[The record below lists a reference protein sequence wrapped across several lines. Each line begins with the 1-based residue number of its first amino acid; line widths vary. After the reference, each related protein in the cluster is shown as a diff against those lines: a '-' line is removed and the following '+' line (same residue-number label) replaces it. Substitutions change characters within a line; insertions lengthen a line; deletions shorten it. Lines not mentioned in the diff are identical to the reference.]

1 MNNAGYKSFV
11 QWQNSRAG
19 NAYIKYNDSKQL
31 LKAAESMSIQ
41 GKSGRQSISANTK
54 SSKTR
59 SKVSNNFRKKYSKIL
74 DKPLEKIVTFQ
85 LIEENRVDV
94 KLNFFPEPNIIS
106 IFREHQMVYDS
117 ELKEWVLPFSN
128 YINLFKTLMN
138 LGEFKLNPIPAN
150 TIDIIFEGEKL
161 EQIKFLNQ
169 TGIDSKSKKVTYII
183 DYKEDCQHLPKLNDL
198 PKNLLK
204 SLYRFQK
211 QGIIF
216 GIKKFSRL
224 LIADEMG
231 VGKTVQAIGLS
242 SLYQKDWPVL
252 VICPSSLKFVWR
264 DEVAQWLSEIIN
276 KNEIQVIKQS
286 KNEFKEKIKYYII
299 SYDLSV
305 RMIEKIIEKKFQY
318 IIADEAHYLKSRT
331 AKRTMCLTPI
341 LQRAKRV
348 VLLTGTPILAKPMEI
363 FPLLHILRP
372 DKYKGFKEFGMRYCD
387 PKILRLGLVD
397 WSGSSNS
404 RELNSILN
412 KLMIRRLKKDV
423 LNQLPPKKRQKI
435 EISTDSKIIKK
446 LKMILEKSSKK
457 FEQLLGTQIELDKLG
472 INIDDLKTEK
482 EKEEENKSKNNDKE
496 EESVLNRFSKAYS
509 MTGQAKLPGVK
520 DYVNYL
526 VDNSCKFLI
535 FAHHAEILDAIEEVI
550 INDKIDYIRIDGKVP
565 IDKRP
570 DLVNK
575 FQNEEDCLV
584 AILSITACATGLT
597 LTKASTVVFAEL
609 HFTPSIM
616 IQAED
621 RAHRIGQENGC
632 VNIHYL
638 FGADT
643 LDVLLFRK
651 LNEKQNIVSTTLDNK
666 SKDLDVTKIKE
677 QVGDFI
683 NLNGKQISID
693 DRKNITQVVD
703 KSNTTIKSFFSSKS
717 QLGKQ
722 ANEKNIN
729 TDNNI
734 NNNNINDIHNVDNN
748 KIDIEKENLN
758 FNKNLMK
765 NDSNE
770 EIENIINEEKEII
783 NKDDIINNLNLHE
796 YNGRRKA
803 DYNTK
808 FEETTENT
816 NNIKK
821 IDLEEDENNK
831 NNDDNNNGKKGKK
844 KKKKKNE
851 KKEKKE
857 KKNKKK
863 NKSMDK
869 IKEKIKEEKNN
880 EENNNFEDENFINN
894 ILEEER
900 NEEKNENENIINK
913 ILEEKRNEEKI
924 EEDKNQIDIFEEKK
938 NVDGK
943 IFEDKS
949 ILEIFDFNK
958 IFN

>member
-11 QWQNSRAG
+11 QWQNSRSG
-19 NAYIKYNDSKQL
+19 VAYIQYNDSKQL
-31 LKAAESMSIQ
+31 LKAAESVKAQ
-41 GKSGRQSISANTK
+41 TKSGRRTISANTK
-54 SSKTR
+54 SSQTK
-59 SKVSNNFRKKYSKIL
+59 SKKSKYYRNKFSKIL
-74 DKPLEKIVTFQ
+74 DRPLDKIITFQ
-85 LIEENRVDV
+85 LIEEKRVDV

-106 IFREHQMVYDS
+106 IFREHQMIFDT
-117 ELKEWVLPFSN
+117 ELKEWILPFSN
-128 YINLFKTLMN
+128 YISLFNTLMN

-150 TIDIIFEGEKL
+150 TIDIIFEKEKL

-169 TGIDSKSKKVTYII
+169 PGNDSKTKKVTYII
-183 DYKEDCQHLPKLNDL
+183 DYKEDCKNPPKLNDL

-252 VICPSSLKFVWR
+252 VICPSSLKFAWR
-264 DEVAQWLSEIIN
+264 DEVTQWLSEILE
-276 KNEIQVIKQS
+276 KDEIQVIKHS
-286 KNEFKEKIKYYII
+286 KNEFKDNIKYYII

-305 RMIEKIIEKKFQY
+305 RMVDKIIDKKFQY

-331 AKRTMCLTPI
+331 AKRTMSLTPI

-372 DKYKGFKEFGMRYCD
+372 DKFKGFKEFGARYCD
-387 PKILRLGLVD
+387 PKALKFGIID
-397 WSGSSNS
+397 WSGSANS

-446 LKMILEKSSKK
+446 LKILMEKTTKK
-457 FEQLLGTQIELDKLG
+457 FEKLLGTQIELDKLG
-472 INIDDLKTEK
+472 INLDDLKTEK
-482 EKEEENKSKNNDKE
+482 EKEDEKNEKENNDKDKD
-496 EESVLNRFSKAYS
+496 EESVLNKFSKAYS
-509 MTGQAKLPGVK
+509 MTGQAKLPGIK

-535 FAHHAEILDAIEEVI
+535 FAHHTEVLDAIEEVI
-550 INDKIDYIRIDGKVP
+550 INDKISYIRIDGKVAVE
-565 IDKRP
+565 KRQ
-570 DLVNK
+570 DLVNR
-575 FQNEEDCLV
+575 FQTDEDCLV

-621 RAHRIGQENGC
+621 RAHRIGQESGC

-638 FGADT
+638 FGSDT
-643 LDVLLFRK
+643 LDLLLFRK

-683 NLNGKQISID
+683 NMNGKQVSVD
-693 DRKNITQVVD
+693 ERKNITQIVD
-703 KSNTTIKSFFSSKS
+703 KSNTSIKSFFSSKS
-717 QLGKQ
+717 QINKKNENNSKDKSNGKIL
-722 ANEKNIN
+722 NEV
-729 TDNNI
+729 NNI
-734 NNNNINDIHNVDNN
+734 ETNNNDIITNNNN
-748 KIDIEKENLN
+748 
-758 FNKNLMK
+758 
-765 NDSNE
+765 
-770 EIENIINEEKEII
+770 
-783 NKDDIINNLNLHE
+783 DIIIQKDNNLNVENKNDENKVINENKLIDNLFNENKTNKQNYDKEDIIKKLNLHGT
-796 YNGRRKA
+796 NQRRNIDAIK
-803 DYNTK
+803 K
-808 FEETTENT
+808 EEETLENS

-821 IDLEEDENNK
+821 VKYEENDKSNK
-831 NNDDNNNGKKGKK
+831 SKKDKKKK
-844 KKKKKNE
+844 KKKKKN
-851 KKEKKE
+851 KEKK
-857 KKNKKK
+857 KKI
-863 NKSMDK
+863 NKSTDDIYKDK
-869 IKEKIKEEKNN
+869 SDNDEEKTN
-880 EENNNFEDENFINN
+880 EDENNNNKNFEND
-894 ILEEER
+894 
-900 NEEKNENENIINK
+900 
-913 ILEEKRNEEKI
+913 
-924 EEDKNQIDIFEEKK
+924 
-938 NVDGK
+938 K
-943 IFEDKS
+943 IFEDEKD
-949 ILEIFDFNK
+949 IEK
-958 IFN
+958 IFGEFKNEEDGKLFYDKGLMNIFNFNDDL

>member
-1 MNNAGYKSFV
+1 MNNAGYKSFL
-11 QWQNSRAG
+11 QWQNSRSG
-19 NAYIKYNDSKQL
+19 VAYIKYNDSKQL
-31 LKAAESMSIQ
+31 LKAAESVSIPK
-41 GKSGRQSISANTK
+41 KSARQTVSANTK
-54 SSKTR
+54 SSQTK
-59 SKVSNNFRKKYSKIL
+59 SKKSLYFRKKFSKIL
-74 DKPLEKIVTFQ
+74 DKPIDKVVSFQ
-85 LIEENRVDV
+85 LIEEKRVDV
-94 KLNFFPEPNIIS
+94 KLNFFPESNIIS
-106 IFREHQMVYDS
+106 IFREHQMVYDNQIN
-117 ELKEWVLPFSN
+117 EWILPFSN
-128 YINLFKTLMN
+128 YTSLFNSLKN
-138 LGEFKLNPIPAN
+138 LGELKLNPIPVN
-150 TIDIIFEGEKL
+150 TIDIIFEKEKL

-169 TGIDSKSKKVTYII
+169 VNNDSKSKKVMTTI
-183 DYKEDCQHLPKLNDL
+183 DYKEDCMHMPRLNDL
-198 PKNLLK
+198 PKGLLK

-252 VICPSSLKFVWR
+252 VICPSSLKFAWR
-264 DEVAQWLSEIIN
+264 DEVTQWLSEILD
-276 KNEIQVIKQS
+276 KNEIQVIKNS
-286 KNEFKEKIKYYII
+286 KNEFKSDMKYCII

-305 RMIEKIIEKKFQY
+305 RMIDKIIEKKFQY

-331 AKRTMCLTPI
+331 AKRTISLTPI

-372 DKYKGFKEFGMRYCD
+372 DKFKSFKEFGTRFCD
-387 PKILRLGLVD
+387 PKIIRFGIVD

-423 LNQLPPKKRQKI
+423 LSQLPPKKRQKI
-435 EISTDSKIIKK
+435 EIATDSKILKK
-446 LKMILEKSSKK
+446 LKLVMEKSSKK
-457 FEQLLGTQIELDKLG
+457 FEKLLGTQIELEKLG

-482 EKEEENKSKNNDKE
+482 EKEEEKNNKEKDSE
-496 EESVLNRFSKAYS
+496 EESILNRFSKAYS
-509 MTGQAKLPGVK
+509 MTGEAKLPGII

-535 FAHHAEILDAIEEVI
+535 FAHHTEILDAIEEVI
-550 INDKIDYIRIDGKVP
+550 IKDKISYIRIDGKVAVE
-565 IDKRP
+565 KRQ

-621 RAHRIGQENGC
+621 RAHRIGQESGC

-638 FGADT
+638 FGAET

-683 NLNGKQISID
+683 NMNGKQISKD

-703 KSNTTIKSFFSSKS
+703 KSNTIIKSFFSSKS
-717 QLGKQ
+717 QIKNEDSDVNNKTINDNNDDKIGIEKNENHIDIDIENLDNLNNIDKTEVNSKNIIKNLNLHKTNGRRNIKY
-722 ANEKNIN
+722 NEKNEETTAI
-729 TDNNI
+729 TNNI
-734 NNNNINDIHNVDNN
+734 QL
-748 KIDIEKENLN
+748 IEKENN
-758 FNKNLMK
+758 
-765 NDSNE
+765 
-770 EIENIINEEKEII
+770 
-783 NKDDIINNLNLHE
+783 
-796 YNGRRKA
+796 
-803 DYNTK
+803 
-808 FEETTENT
+808 
-816 NNIKK
+816 
-821 IDLEEDENNK
+821 ENN
-831 NNDDNNNGKKGKK
+831 DNIDNKKEKKKRKK
-844 KKKKKNE
+844 KKKDKQN
-851 KKEKKE
+851 
-857 KKNKKK
+857 NNKK
-863 NKSMDK
+863 NKSADNT
-869 IKEKIKEEKNN
+869 KEDISIEE
-880 EENNNFEDENFINN
+880 
-894 ILEEER
+894 
-900 NEEKNENENIINK
+900 ENIINK
-913 ILEEKRNEEKI
+913 IIEEENKVNKI
-924 EEDKNQIDIFEEKK
+924 EDKDKEKEKEDNIFKNNMNDDKIIF
-938 NVDGK
+938 D
-943 IFEDKS
+943 F
-949 ILEIFDFNK
+949 FDFNK
-958 IFN
+958 FS

>member
-1 MNNAGYKSFV
+1 MNNAGYKSFL
-11 QWQNSRAG
+11 QWQNSRSG
-19 NAYIKYNDSKQL
+19 VAYIKYNDSKQL
-31 LKAAESMSIQ
+31 LKAAESVSIPK
-41 GKSGRQSISANTK
+41 KSARQTVSANTK
-54 SSKTR
+54 SSQTK
-59 SKVSNNFRKKYSKIL
+59 SNKSLYFRKKFSKIL
-74 DKPLEKIVTFQ
+74 DKPIDKVVSFQ
-85 LIEENRVDV
+85 LIEEKRVDV
-94 KLNFFPEPNIIS
+94 KLNFFPESNIIS
-106 IFREHQMVYDS
+106 IFREHQMVYDNQIN
-117 ELKEWVLPFSN
+117 EWILPFSN
-128 YINLFKTLMN
+128 YTSLFNSLKN
-138 LGEFKLNPIPAN
+138 LGELKLYPIPVN
-150 TIDIIFEGEKL
+150 TIDIIFEKEKL

-169 TGIDSKSKKVTYII
+169 VNNDSKSKKVMTTI
-183 DYKEDCQHLPKLNDL
+183 DYKEDCMHMPRLNDL
-198 PKNLLK
+198 PKGLLK

-252 VICPSSLKFVWR
+252 VICPSSLKFAWR
-264 DEVAQWLSEIIN
+264 DEVTQWLSEILD
-276 KNEIQVIKQS
+276 KNEIQVIKNS
-286 KNEFKEKIKYYII
+286 KNEFKSDMKYYII

-305 RMIEKIIEKKFQY
+305 RMIDKIIEKKFQY

-331 AKRTMCLTPI
+331 AKRTISLTPI

-372 DKYKGFKEFGMRYCD
+372 DKFKSFKEFGTRFCD
-387 PKILRLGLVD
+387 PKIIRFGIVD

-423 LNQLPPKKRQKI
+423 LSQLPPKKRQKI
-435 EISTDSKIIKK
+435 EIATDSKILKK
-446 LKMILEKSSKK
+446 LKLVMEKSSKK
-457 FEQLLGTQIELDKLG
+457 FEKLLGTQIELEKLG

-482 EKEEENKSKNNDKE
+482 EKEEEKNNKEKDSE
-496 EESVLNRFSKAYS
+496 EESILNRFSKAYS
-509 MTGQAKLPGVK
+509 MTGEAKLPGII

-535 FAHHAEILDAIEEVI
+535 FAHHTEILDAIEEVI
-550 INDKIDYIRIDGKVP
+550 IKDKISYIRIDGKVAVE
-565 IDKRP
+565 KRQ

-621 RAHRIGQENGC
+621 RAHRIGQESGC

-638 FGADT
+638 FGAET

-683 NLNGKQISID
+683 NMNGKQISKD

-703 KSNTTIKSFFSSKS
+703 KSNTIIKSFFSSKS
-717 QLGKQ
+717 QIKNEDSDVNNKTINDNNDDKIGIEKNKNNIDIDIENLDNLNNIDKTEVNSKNIIKNLNLHKTNGRRNIKY
-722 ANEKNIN
+722 NEKNEETTAI
-729 TDNNI
+729 TNNI
-734 NNNNINDIHNVDNN
+734 QL
-748 KIDIEKENLN
+748 IEKENN
-758 FNKNLMK
+758 
-765 NDSNE
+765 
-770 EIENIINEEKEII
+770 
-783 NKDDIINNLNLHE
+783 
-796 YNGRRKA
+796 
-803 DYNTK
+803 
-808 FEETTENT
+808 
-816 NNIKK
+816 
-821 IDLEEDENNK
+821 ENN
-831 NNDDNNNGKKGKK
+831 DNIDNKKEKKKRKK
-844 KKKKKNE
+844 KKKDKQN
-851 KKEKKE
+851 
-857 KKNKKK
+857 NNKK
-863 NKSMDK
+863 NKSADNT
-869 IKEKIKEEKNN
+869 KEDISIEE
-880 EENNNFEDENFINN
+880 
-894 ILEEER
+894 
-900 NEEKNENENIINK
+900 ENIINK
-913 ILEEKRNEEKI
+913 IIEEENKVNKI
-924 EEDKNQIDIFEEKK
+924 EDKDKEKEKEDNIFKNNMNDDKIIF
-938 NVDGK
+938 D
-943 IFEDKS
+943 F
-949 ILEIFDFNK
+949 FDFNK
-958 IFN
+958 FS

>member
-1 MNNAGYKSFV
+1 MNNAGYKSFL
-11 QWQNSRAG
+11 QWQNSRSG
-19 NAYIKYNDSKQL
+19 VAYIKYNDSKQL
-31 LKAAESMSIQ
+31 LKAAESVSIPK
-41 GKSGRQSISANTK
+41 KSARQTVSANTK
-54 SSKTR
+54 SSQTK
-59 SKVSNNFRKKYSKIL
+59 SNKSLYFRKKFSKIL
-74 DKPLEKIVTFQ
+74 DKPIDKVVSFQ
-85 LIEENRVDV
+85 LIEEKRVDV
-94 KLNFFPEPNIIS
+94 KLNFFPESNIIS
-106 IFREHQMVYDS
+106 IFREHQMVYDNQIN
-117 ELKEWVLPFSN
+117 EWILPFSN
-128 YINLFKTLMN
+128 YTSLFNSLKN
-138 LGEFKLNPIPAN
+138 LGELKLNPIPVN
-150 TIDIIFEGEKL
+150 TIDIIFEKEKL

-169 TGIDSKSKKVTYII
+169 VNNDSKSKKVMTTI
-183 DYKEDCQHLPKLNDL
+183 DYKEDCMHMPRLNDL
-198 PKNLLK
+198 PKGLLK

-252 VICPSSLKFVWR
+252 VICPSSLKFAWR
-264 DEVAQWLSEIIN
+264 DEVTQWLSEILD
-276 KNEIQVIKQS
+276 KNEIQVIKNS
-286 KNEFKEKIKYYII
+286 KNEFKSDMKYYII

-305 RMIEKIIEKKFQY
+305 RMIDKIIEKKFQY

-331 AKRTMCLTPI
+331 AKRTISLTPI

-372 DKYKGFKEFGMRYCD
+372 DKFKSFKEFGTRFCD
-387 PKILRLGLVD
+387 PKIIRFGIVD

-423 LNQLPPKKRQKI
+423 LSQLPPKKRQKI
-435 EISTDSKIIKK
+435 EIATDSKILKK
-446 LKMILEKSSKK
+446 LKLVMEKSSKK
-457 FEQLLGTQIELDKLG
+457 FEKLLGTQIELEKLG

-482 EKEEENKSKNNDKE
+482 EKEEEKNNKEKEKDSE
-496 EESVLNRFSKAYS
+496 EESILNRFSKAYS
-509 MTGQAKLPGVK
+509 MTGEAKLPGII

-535 FAHHAEILDAIEEVI
+535 FAHHTEILDAIEEVI
-550 INDKIDYIRIDGKVP
+550 IKDKISYIRIDGKVAVE
-565 IDKRP
+565 KRQ

-621 RAHRIGQENGC
+621 RAHRIGQESGC

-638 FGADT
+638 FGAET

-683 NLNGKQISID
+683 NMNGKQISKD

-703 KSNTTIKSFFSSKS
+703 KSNTIIKSFFSSKS
-717 QLGKQ
+717 QIKNEDSDVNNKTINDNNDDKIGIEKNKNNIDIDIENLDNLNNIDKTEVNSKNIIKNLNLHKTNGRRNIKY
-722 ANEKNIN
+722 NEKNEETTAI
-729 TDNNI
+729 TNNI
-734 NNNNINDIHNVDNN
+734 QL
-748 KIDIEKENLN
+748 IEKENN
-758 FNKNLMK
+758 
-765 NDSNE
+765 
-770 EIENIINEEKEII
+770 
-783 NKDDIINNLNLHE
+783 
-796 YNGRRKA
+796 
-803 DYNTK
+803 
-808 FEETTENT
+808 
-816 NNIKK
+816 
-821 IDLEEDENNK
+821 ENN
-831 NNDDNNNGKKGKK
+831 DNIDNKKEKKKRKK
-844 KKKKKNE
+844 KKKDKQN
-851 KKEKKE
+851 
-857 KKNKKK
+857 NNKK
-863 NKSMDK
+863 NKSADNT
-869 IKEKIKEEKNN
+869 KEDISIEE
-880 EENNNFEDENFINN
+880 
-894 ILEEER
+894 
-900 NEEKNENENIINK
+900 ENIINK
-913 ILEEKRNEEKI
+913 IIEEENKVNKI
-924 EEDKNQIDIFEEKK
+924 EDKDKEKEKEDNIFKNNMNDDKIIF
-938 NVDGK
+938 D
-943 IFEDKS
+943 F
-949 ILEIFDFNK
+949 FDFNK
-958 IFN
+958 FS

>member
-1 MNNAGYKSFV
+1 MNNAGYKSFIH
-11 QWQNSRAG
+11 WQNSRAG
-19 NAYIKYNDSKQL
+19 AAYIQYNDSKQI
-31 LKAAESMSIQ
+31 LKAVDSVSVP
-41 GKSGRQSISANTK
+41 GKSGHRSVSANTK
-54 SSKTR
+54 SSKTK
-59 SKVSNNFRKKYSKIL
+59 SKKSNYFRNKFSKLL

-85 LIEENRVDV
+85 LIDEKRIDV
-94 KLNFFPEPNIIS
+94 KLNFYPEPNIIS
-106 IFREHQMVYDS
+106 IFREHQMNYDT
-117 ELKEWVLPFSN
+117 EFKEWILPFIN
-128 YINLFKTLMN
+128 YTSLFNTLKN
-138 LGEFKLNPIPAN
+138 LGEFKLNPIPIH
-150 TIDIIFEGEKL
+150 TIDIMFEKEKL

-169 TGIDSKSKKVTYII
+169 IGTGSKSKRVMFTI

-198 PKNLLK
+198 PKGLFN

-252 VICPSSLKFVWR
+252 VICPSSLKFAWR
-264 DEVAQWLSEIIN
+264 DEITNWLSEIIDS
-276 KNEIQVIKQS
+276 NEVQVIKHS
-286 KNEFKEKIKYYII
+286 KNEFKDNIKYYII

-331 AKRTMCLTPI
+331 AKRTMSLTPI

-372 DKYKGFKEFGMRYCD
+372 DKFKGFKEFGSRYCD
-387 PKILRLGLVD
+387 PKCLRFGLID

-435 EISTDSKIIKK
+435 EISTDSKIIKQ
-446 LKMILEKSSKK
+446 LKIVMEKSSKK
-457 FEQLLGTQIELDKLG
+457 FEKLLGTQIELDKLG

-482 EKEEENKSKNNDKE
+482 EKDEENKSKEKDKE
-496 EESVLNRFSKAYS
+496 EDSILNRFSKAYS

-535 FAHHAEILDAIEEVI
+535 FAHHCEVLDAIEEVI
-550 INDKIDYIRIDGKVP
+550 INDKISYIRIDGKVAVE
-565 IDKRP
+565 KRQ

-575 FQNEEDCLV
+575 FQTDDDCLV

-621 RAHRIGQENGC
+621 RAHRIGQESGC

-638 FGADT
+638 FGSDT

-666 SKDLDVTKIKE
+666 SKDLNVTKIKE

-683 NLNGKQISID
+683 NMNGKQVSVD
-693 DRKNITQVVD
+693 DRKNITQIVD
-703 KSNTTIKSFFSSKS
+703 KSNNTIKNYFSSQSQSKIKDKENDINKKDNEEKS
-717 QLGKQ
+717 NG
-722 ANEKNIN
+722 IVN
-729 TDNNI
+729 THNNI
-734 NNNNINDIHNVDNN
+734 N
-748 KIDIEKENLN
+748 
-758 FNKNLMK
+758 
-765 NDSNE
+765 
-770 EIENIINEEKEII
+770 ENIIEIKNNLEDKDEII
-783 NKDDIINNLNLHE
+783 KNLNLHE
-796 YNGRRKA
+796 NNRRRNADYSKKKEESTEISNIIQKIDVQENENDINIDNHKKMKKVRRK
-803 DYNTK
+803 
-808 FEETTENT
+808 
-816 NNIKK
+816 KK
-821 IDLEEDENNK
+821 ER
-831 NNDDNNNGKKGKK
+831 
-844 KKKKKNE
+844 E
-851 KKEKKE
+851 KK

-863 NKSMDK
+863 SKSVDVIQEKINDKENNVKDDNFINKIILEESK
-869 IKEKIKEEKNN
+869 KEKIFEERDKEEKIFKDN
-880 EENNNFEDENFINN
+880 
-894 ILEEER
+894 
-900 NEEKNENENIINK
+900 KNEV
-913 ILEEKRNEEKI
+913 EKTGELKEFF
-924 EEDKNQIDIFEEKK
+924 DIF
-938 NVDGK
+938 NLN
-943 IFEDKS
+943 INFY
-949 ILEIFDFNK
+949 
-958 IFN
+958 